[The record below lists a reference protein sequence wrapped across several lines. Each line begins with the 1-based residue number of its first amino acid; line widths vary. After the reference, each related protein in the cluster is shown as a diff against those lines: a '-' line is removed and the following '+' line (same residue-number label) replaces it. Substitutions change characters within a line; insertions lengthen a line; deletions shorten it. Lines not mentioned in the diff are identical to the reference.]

1 MALPYADDTAIRRA
15 RRLLEPLARYHR
27 FTVQGIEHI
36 PREGPCLVVVHHTLA
51 TYDGF
56 LIGAAIYEHTGRI
69 PVGLGD
75 DRIFQ
80 LGPLGDLARAIGI
93 VPASPTAGEAALRAG
108 QVLCVA
114 PGGMWEGLRSRD
126 QRRQSRWENRRGF
139 ARLALRTGAPIVCAA
154 CPAGDDI
161 YTVYP
166 SRITDAVYRRSH
178 WPVPLL
184 RGRGP
189 TLIPRPV
196 RLTGYYAPPIVPPP
210 YDPAHED
217 AQIDALK
224 AEAQSAMAA
233 LLQMTDV

>member
-1 MALPYADDTAIRRA
+1 MALPTADDTAIRRA
-15 RRLLEPLARYHR
+15 RRVLEPFARYHR
-27 FTVQGIEHI
+27 FTVEGIENI
-36 PREGPCLVVVHHTLA
+36 PREGPCLVVVHHSLA

-56 LIGAAIYEHTGRI
+56 LIGAAIHEHTGRI

-93 VPASPTAGEAALRAG
+93 VPASPQAGEAALQDG

-126 QRRQSRWENRRGF
+126 ERRRSRWENRRGF

-154 CPAGDDI
+154 CPAADDI

-166 SRITDAVYRRSH
+166 SRLTDAVYRRAH
-178 WPVPLL
+178 WPLPIL

-196 RLTGYYAPPIVPPP
+196 RLTGYYAEPIQPPP
-210 YDPAHED
+210 WDPAQED
-217 AQIDALK
+217 AQVDALK
-224 AEAQSAMAA
+224 AEAERRMAE
-233 LLQMTDV
+233 LLRRG